1 MWLLGPA
8 SREEVGCS
16 LVQAQERREN
26 DWRCKSAGALAAGV
40 CPGVGVLVLLVTN
53 LLMAHQDSVARQPET
68 RRSER
73 SHAHL
78 LDESPVLPEDKS
90 PIALV
95 GFCSHTPQR
104 YGHVSLPSPGFH
116 PNPLTVCR
124 EN

>member
-1 MWLLGPA
+1 M
-8 SREEVGCS
+8 
-16 LVQAQERREN
+16 QAQERREN

-53 LLMAHQDSVARQPET
+53 LLMAHQDSVTRQPET

-104 YGHVSLPSPGFH
+104 YGHVPLPSPASISTLLLSAEKIETH
-116 PNPLTVCR
+116 QQDLSQLPVTSQM
-124 EN
+124 